1 MQGLCKCTRTDF
13 PRYCTYFRTDAGTQL
28 EVVLICQPSYINP
41 TSLNL
46 KKLDSEV
53 VLVLGLIIHVCGEAN
68 DIDKVDEV
76 GGEGEPVP

>member
-1 MQGLCKCTRTDF
+1 ML
-13 PRYCTYFRTDAGTQL
+13 ATQL
-28 EVVLICQPSYINP
+28 QVGLICQPSYINP

-53 VLVLGLIIHVCGEAN
+53 VLLLGLIIHVCGEAN
-68 DIDKVDEV
+68 DIDKV

>member
-1 MQGLCKCTRTDF
+1 MDQALIFHDTVLTSVLML
-13 PRYCTYFRTDAGTQL
+13 ATQL
-28 EVVLICQPSYINP
+28 QVALICQPSYINP